1 MTKAMNRKAVDII
14 GKWLGEYLPEVRMA
28 SDGTIESYGKAMQ
41 LFHAYLKETGG
52 PESEALLMRDGILA
66 ARMGGF
72 DAAGVAGFAGWL
84 RTARGNCS
92 RTVEQR
98 LAAVRSFL
106 EYASIVDLAY
116 SALLVQ
122 AKSVKVG
129 RKDPGRLVGHMSV
142 EAWDAV
148 VAQPRLPKR
157 TEHRNWVFMVLMYEI
172 AGRNCE
178 LIGLR
183 VCDLIL
189 DGDEPRVYVTGK
201 GNKEGVVPIR
211 DSVAQILLEYVARFH
226 PGREKSD
233 DPLFYV
239 NHGGKKCPMSPD
251 CSEGFFKRYGES
263 ARLTCPDVPERVHPH
278 LVRHTR
284 SMHLKEA
291 GMTDEELALF
301 LRHSG
306 LGTVKVYAQASAKA
320 KRKSIDRAN
329 GKDPLAPLKKGFWE
343 GDEEIIAC
351 LINPGKSR

>member
-1 MTKAMNRKAVDII
+1 MAKFKERRAIDLI
-14 GKWLGEYLPEVRMA
+14 GKWLSEYLPEVRMVA
-28 SDGTIESYGKAMQ
+28 DGTIESYGKAMQ
-41 LFHAYLKETGG
+41 LYHAYLKDTGG
-52 PESEALLMRDGILA
+52 AGSDARLMRDGILA
-66 ARMGGF
+66 ARMDDFG
-72 DAAGVAGFAGWL
+72 AAGAAGFVEWM
-84 RTARGNCS
+84 RTVRGNCS
-92 RTVEQR
+92 RTIEQR
-98 LAAVRSFL
+98 LAAVKSFL

-122 AKSVKVG
+122 VRSVKVG
-129 RKDPGRLVGHMSV
+129 RRDPDRLVGHMSV

-178 LIGLR
+178 VIGLR
-183 VCDLIL
+183 VSDLVL
-189 DGDEPRVYVTGK
+189 DGGDPRVHVTGK

-211 DSVAQILLEYVARFH
+211 ESVAQILREYVARFH
-226 PGREKSD
+226 PGRERSD

-239 NHGGKKCPMSPD
+239 NHGGEKCRMSPD
-251 CSEGFFKRYGES
+251 CSEDFFKRYGEI
-263 ARLTCPDVPERVHPH
+263 ARLNCPDVPERVHPH

-291 GMTDEELALF
+291 GMTDEDLALF

-320 KRKSIDRAN
+320 KRESIDRAN
-329 GKDPLAPLKKGFWE
+329 GKDPQAPSKRGFWE
-343 GDEEIIAC
+343 GDEDIIAR
-351 LINPGKSR
+351 LLNPGK